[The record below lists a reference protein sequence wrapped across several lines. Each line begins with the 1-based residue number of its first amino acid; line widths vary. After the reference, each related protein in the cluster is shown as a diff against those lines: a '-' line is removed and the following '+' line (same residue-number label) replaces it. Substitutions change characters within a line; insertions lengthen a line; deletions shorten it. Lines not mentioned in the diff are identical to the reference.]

1 MKTKRIIQTL
11 RWILIL
17 GFLVGC
23 APKTNTH
30 PLALSV
36 DSETFIEIT
45 PDLKVRYIQ
54 EGVFEIT
61 HSYPWEANSLAVVM
75 GDYLVLVDTPWTPQ
89 ATQEMLAWLKTQVGS
104 KQIVAIN
111 THYHLDNLGGNQYL
125 VEQGI
130 PVYGS
135 DLTVELLR
143 ERGQA
148 SLDQTLAWLQS
159 EEDPRFAETLSKLE
173 LTPPS
178 EIFKLQEGLN
188 LTFAGESVQVYYPGP
203 AHSPDNVVV
212 YFPER
217 KLLFGGCM
225 IIGWEAIGNTADAN
239 LQAWPA
245 SVRNLSQFEFEIVV
259 PGHGER
265 LDPGLID
272 HTLAL
277 LEGQNT

>member
-1 MKTKRIIQTL
+1 MIQTL

-17 GFLVGC
+17 GFLMGC
-23 APKTNTH
+23 APKTSTQS
-30 PLALSV
+30 PALSV
-36 DSETFIEIT
+36 DPETFIEIT

-61 HSYPWEANSLAVVM
+61 HSFPWEANSLAVVI
-75 GDYLVLVDTPWTPQ
+75 GEYLVLVDTPWTPQ

-111 THYHLDNLGGNQYL
+111 THFHLDNLGGNQYL

-135 DLTVELLR
+135 DLTVKLLQ
-143 ERGQA
+143 ERGQT
-148 SLDQTLAWLQS
+148 SLDQTLDWLQS
-159 EEDPRFAETLSKLE
+159 EDDPRFAETLSKLE

-178 EIFKLQEGLN
+178 EIFNLQEGLN

-203 AHSPDNVVV
+203 AHSPDNLVV

-225 IIGWEAIGNTADAN
+225 IVGWEAIGNTSDAD

-245 SVRNLSQFEFEIVV
+245 SVRNLSQFEFEIVI

-265 LDPGLID
+265 FDPGLID